1 MNLVSKLAKS
11 YVNTF
16 GWKTHKKIIVIESDD
31 WGSVRMPNKEVLSIL
46 SAQNSKIL
54 NDRYSLTDSIA
65 NVTDLEKLFEILK
78 KFKDFKGNSP
88 VISANTIVGNPDF
101 KKIKKSNFNSY
112 YYETFDNTIKKLPEG
127 NRILTLWNEGIDSEI
142 FKPQLHGREHLHA
155 LLWLEELKLGNKDL
169 LAAFELKCFGVPYHP
184 ILINKRKN
192 LMSAL
197 DKNGF
202 SKESS
207 FHENYIKDASNVFRT
222 YFGYTAKSFIAPTY
236 IWHPKLEKALK
247 ESGIEYIQG
256 LPIQYIPSNSKNKF
270 RKKLHYTGQKNS
282 LNQLYLTRNVFFEPT
297 SNSNIDWVSKA
308 LVKIDQSFKNRLP
321 AIIGSHRINYIGS
334 LVPDNRDKNLKLLGV
349 LLMKIL
355 QKWPDVEFMSSDVLG
370 ELIINEKSS

>member
-78 KFKDFKGNSP
+78 NFKDFKGNSP

-142 FKPQLHGREHLHA
+142 FKPQLRGREHLHA

-169 LAAFELKCFGVPYHP
+169 
-184 ILINKRKN
+184 
-192 LMSAL
+192 
-197 DKNGF
+197 
-202 SKESS
+202 
-207 FHENYIKDASNVFRT
+207 
-222 YFGYTAKSFIAPTY
+222 
-236 IWHPKLEKALK
+236 
-247 ESGIEYIQG
+247 
-256 LPIQYIPSNSKNKF
+256 
-270 RKKLHYTGQKNS
+270 
-282 LNQLYLTRNVFFEPT
+282 
-297 SNSNIDWVSKA
+297 
-308 LVKIDQSFKNRLP
+308 
-321 AIIGSHRINYIGS
+321 
-334 LVPDNRDKNLKLLGV
+334 
-349 LLMKIL
+349 
-355 QKWPDVEFMSSDVLG
+355 
-370 ELIINEKSS
+370 